1 MGAHLVLK
9 IIERKFAMKKFTF
22 PGGIHPAG
30 NKEKT
35 ERQPLVTLAPPE
47 LLYFPLGQHI
57 GAPLSPTVQVGD
69 RVLRMQ
75 KIADTDKFMSAPLHA
90 SVSGRVKDIGL
101 YLNHSNS
108 KVPTIVI
115 ENDGL
120 DETTEPFTQKNPDDL
135 TPEEM
140 LHIIREAGIVGM
152 GGAAFPTHVKLS
164 PPKDKPISHLII
176 NGAECEPYLT
186 ADRRVMLEMSDEVF
200 GGALYLMRM
209 LGLETCYIGIE
220 DNAKEAIDVMREK
233 AKAVSGVSVV
243 ELKKKYP
250 QGSEK
255 QMIFAITGKEVPPGA
270 LPMDVGCIVINIGT
284 VAEVYRAIHD
294 GTVLHERVVTV
305 SGDAVKNPSN
315 FYARIGTPFR
325 KLTDA
330 AGGFVKDPEKV
341 IMGGPMMGVAG
352 VSLDIPVVKGTSG
365 ILVFSHKYAH
375 TAKEQ
380 ACIRCGRCV
389 AVCPMGLMPT
399 LLDLYSRRNDLD
411 TLVKNNIAS
420 CIECGSC
427 TYGCPSKRY
436 LVQSI
441 RMGKQRIASRKKKEE
456 SKA

>member
-1 MGAHLVLK
+1 
-9 IIERKFAMKKFTF
+9 
-22 PGGIHPAG
+22 
-30 NKEKT
+30 
-35 ERQPLVTLAPPE
+35 
-47 LLYFPLGQHI
+47 LLYFPLNQHI
-57 GAPLSPTVQVGD
+57 GAPLTPTVQVGD

-90 SVSGRVKDIGL
+90 SVSGRVKDIGF

-120 DETTEPFTQKNPDDL
+120 DEAVEPTVKNPEDM
-135 TPEEM
+135 TPAEM
-140 LHIIREAGIVGM
+140 IQMIREAGIVGL

-176 NGAECEPYLT
+176 NAAECEPYLT
-186 ADRRVMLEMSDEVF
+186 TDRRVMLEMPDDVM
-200 GGALYLMRM
+200 GGAKYLMRI
-209 LGLETCYIGIE
+209 LGLDTCYIGIE
-220 DNAKEAIDVMREK
+220 DNAPEAISLMREK
-233 AKAVSGVSVV
+233 AKTVPGVRVM

-255 QMIFAITGKEVPPGA
+255 QMIYSITGKEVPPGA

-284 VAEVYRAIHD
+284 VAEVYRTIHD
-294 GTVLHERVVTV
+294 GTVLYQRVVTV
-305 SGDAVKNPSN
+305 TGDAVKTPSN
-315 FYARIGTPFR
+315 FLARIGTPFR
-325 KLTDA
+325 RLTDA
-330 AGGFVKDPEKV
+330 AGGFIKNPEKV
-341 IMGGPMMGVAG
+341 IMGGPMMGIAG

-365 ILVFSHKYAH
+365 ILVFSEKYAH
-375 TAKEQ
+375 MAKER
-380 ACIRCGRCV
+380 ACIRCGKCV
-389 AVCPMGLMPT
+389 EACPMGLMPT
-399 LLDLYSRRNDLD
+399 TLDMYSRRNDLD
-411 TLVKNNIAS
+411 TLITNNIAS

-441 RMGKQRIASRKKKEE
+441 RMGKQRIAARKKKEE